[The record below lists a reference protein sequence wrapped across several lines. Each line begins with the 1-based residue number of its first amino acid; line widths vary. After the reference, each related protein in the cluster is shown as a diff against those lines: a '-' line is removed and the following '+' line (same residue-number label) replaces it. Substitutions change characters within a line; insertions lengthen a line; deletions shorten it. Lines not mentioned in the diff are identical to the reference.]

1 MSSKT
6 EDFPTPVS
14 PTRRMVYDAF
24 VLFFDILITPFLRDS
39 TSLEGRSELLCCKC
53 CRDLLDRLGVIL
65 VIIFKDLLGWA
76 SRIVV

>member
-14 PTRRMVYDAF
+14 PIRRMVYDAF

-39 TSLEGRSELLCCKC
+39 TLLERRSELLCRKC
-53 CRDLLDRLGVIL
+53 CRDLLDRLDVIV
-65 VIIFKDLLGWA
+65 VIIFKGGLG
-76 SRIVV
+76 